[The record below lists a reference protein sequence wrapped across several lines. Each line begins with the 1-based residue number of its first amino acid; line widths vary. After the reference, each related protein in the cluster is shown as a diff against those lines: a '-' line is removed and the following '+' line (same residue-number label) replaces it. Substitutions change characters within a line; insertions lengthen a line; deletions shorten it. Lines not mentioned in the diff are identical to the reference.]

1 MDNKI
6 KNKIKDIIRETLKLE
21 DTAGPVQL
29 SLDVFKK
36 LYIPKHF
43 PATKFNDQTFKGSK
57 KFKKTYKDDPDEFF
71 GALAAIAEPKGTLG
85 ADDIEK
91 LEINKITPA
100 IANMLQVLQSLGA
113 GDDKEAVQKHEF
125 DNLFSDEQLID
136 LTYDELDQ
144 RQKDFN
150 DSRENQNLERIT
162 NFYNWY
168 INKRNDIA
176 RTAMSGIVS
185 TGLEQIAAAAKVKLE
200 EFNSGIETQSKLKQ
214 TSFDKR
220 FVPTEISRA
229 EFDPEDKIVIDKLLN
244 TPDLK
249 ERFSKASEFT
259 KKLYESAAKGTHLG
273 MTTSEL
279 VLTAQFLDI
288 VSALVKTYKV
298 GAAAPLFEGVL
309 AMIGGG
315 SVEGRSLTVAKKKAD
330 TLTKIGNIRAA
341 MGAVDF
347 TFNVDGIQKNG
358 SAKYVAAGQ
367 VSQALNG
374 FLDLIEK
381 EGQGNEETGYE
392 TSLTYVVTQ
401 KSAAF
406 DEVLATSEPAHIV
419 VLNVFIFDVKYN
431 HITGYSIGDTT
442 IESNPKKNLK
452 FNVNDDTDL
461 QPIKLYLSSDLTSTT
476 KQMIEKAVTKADTD
490 AATAFNAFRDY
501 VDLINESEEKT
512 RVFTASKSSTTAAE
526 AATALEKAE
535 AKLETVVRLLSNS
548 GNDTESVEDGS
559 PTADPNSQPSQLA
572 EKITANFLKKLISES
587 FKS

>member
-43 PATKFNDQTFKGSK
+43 VGKNFTDQTFKYSD
-57 KFKKTYKDDPDEFF
+57 KFKKTYQYDPDEFF
-71 GALAAIAEPKGTLG
+71 RALAAIADPKGTLG

-100 IANMLQVLQSLGA
+100 FANMLQVLQSLGA
-113 GDDKEAVQKHEF
+113 GDNKKVDQKPEF
-125 DNLFSDEQLID
+125 DALFSDDDLID
-136 LTYDELDQ
+136 LTYDQLDQ
-144 RQKDFN
+144 RQKEFN
-150 DSRENQNLERIT
+150 NSRVEQGLKRII
-162 NFYNWY
+162 NFDHWHT
-168 INKRNDIA
+168 NKRNAIA
-176 RTAMSGIVS
+176 RTAMSVGVS

-259 KKLYESAAKGTHLG
+259 KKLYESAVNGASLD

-288 VSALVKTYKV
+288 ISALVKTYKV
-298 GAAAPLFEGVL
+298 GAAAYLFEGVL

-315 SVEGRSLTVAKKKAD
+315 SVEGRDLTVAKKKAD
-330 TLTKIGNIRAA
+330 TLTKIDPITAK

-347 TFNVDGIQKNG
+347 TFYSDGARKKG
-358 SAKYVAAGQ
+358 SAKYVKDGK

-381 EGQGNEETGYE
+381 EREGNPEDGYE

-431 HITGYSIGDTT
+431 HKTGYSIGDTT
-442 IESNPKKNLK
+442 IESNPKNGLK
-452 FNVNDDTDL
+452 LNVNKVPGL

-490 AATAFNAFRDY
+490 AARAFNAFRDY

-512 RVFTASKSSTTAAE
+512 RVFTADKSSATATAAS
-526 AATALEKAE
+526 TALEKAE
-535 AKLETVVRLLSNS
+535 EKLKTVVSLLSNPS
-548 GNDTESVEDGS
+548 TDTESVEDGS
-559 PTADPNSQPSQLA
+559 PTADPNSQTSQLA